1 MENKNNPELIVG
13 DEVILLHMKD
23 EYMRMGLKG
32 LVRAINN
39 TPWGTQYSVEWEN
52 GNRLD
57 LIPGVDKWMKTNQ
70 VKKKEVDESN
80 DPRINSIKK
89 NLDVLKYL
97 KKDKDKVF
105 NFLSKLQDSGLI
117 NMLGA
122 GPVLGYSSEDMKKWI
137 EGMFNDSED
146 YTELI
151 DAADE
156 SRDALIRAVMNMY
169 EDKGLDIDDMDK
181 VNRDFRNLTKKIME
195 LYVTNYKDFIK
206 KR

>member
-52 GNRLD
+52 GSRLD